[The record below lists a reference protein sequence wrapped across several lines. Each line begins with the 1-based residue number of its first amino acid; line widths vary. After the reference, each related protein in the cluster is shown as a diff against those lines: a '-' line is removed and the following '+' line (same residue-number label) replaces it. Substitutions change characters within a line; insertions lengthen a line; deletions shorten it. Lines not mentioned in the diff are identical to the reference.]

1 MSKRLETSAVRVN
14 EPSNARR
21 SRVAKRSMRNVT
33 TTSGSVET
41 GGSSMVV
48 RDVLGPIV
56 TGVLDCD

>member
-1 MSKRLETSAVRVN
+1 MSERVETSAVRFN
-14 EPSNARR
+14 DPSNPRR

-33 TTSGSVET
+33 TTSKSVET